1 MSKAQ
6 KIFLSSAVLFLIV
19 GFVYLFL
26 KTNYTVTNVFV
37 EGNEHYSDD
46 EIRDMII
53 DGKYGNSTL
62 YLYLKYRNK
71 DVKDIPFIETM
82 EVELLSADTIKIN
95 VYEKAIAGYV
105 EFLGRYMYFD
115 KDGIVIESSTRQI
128 KGIPYVTGL
137 NFDHVILHEKLPVD
151 DITIF
156 KLILNITQLV
166 TKYDVSIDKIY
177 FDSAQDITLYHGDI
191 KIYLGLS
198 DSIDEKINKLQY
210 LLPEI
215 EGMSGT
221 LHMENYSSD
230 STAFPF
236 QKD

>member
-6 KIFLSSAVLFLIV
+6 KIFLGTAVLFLIV

-26 KTNYTVTNVFV
+26 KTNYTVTNVLV
-37 EGNEHYSDD
+37 EGNEHYTDD
-46 EIRDMII
+46 EIRDMIV

-71 DVKDIPFIETM
+71 AVKDIPFIETM
-82 EVELLSADTIKIN
+82 EVELLSADTIKVN

-115 KDGIVIESSTRQI
+115 KDGIVIESSTKQI
-128 KGIPYVTGL
+128 AGIPYVTGL
-137 NFDHVILHEKLPVD
+137 DFNHVILHEKLPVD
-151 DITIF
+151 DTTIF
-156 KLILNITQLV
+156 KLILNITQLL
-166 TKYDVSIDKIY
+166 TKYGVSIDKIY
-177 FDSAQDITLYHGDI
+177 FDSAKDITLYHGEI
-191 KIYLGLS
+191 KIYLGTS

-210 LLPEI
+210 LLPKI

-221 LHMENYSSD
+221 LHMENYYSD
-230 STAFPF
+230 NTAFPF